1 MNTYRHYED
10 SGQPISLLMQ
20 GWARYWSKVP
30 EAKEEYSWAFA
41 ELLDLVSDSP
51 EKGWEC
57 ILYALQS
64 PECQPHLGVLAAGP
78 LEDLLCLH
86 GQAFIERVESL
97 ATSNPKFAH
106 VLGGVWESQIP
117 AEVWAR
123 VVQVRDESGWN
134 EPISKD

>member
-1 MNTYRHYED
+1 MANNSFKRTKYRCAALCRLTPTLGAMNTYRHYED

-97 ATSNPKFAH
+97 ATSNPKFSH
-106 VLGGVWESQIP
+106 VLFFFLV
-117 AEVWAR
+117 
-123 VVQVRDESGWN
+123 
-134 EPISKD
+134 